1 MTSKPT
7 EVRYIYTFPLENE
20 ISSWKHVK
28 CYKFYKNRLYFT
40 IVLNITDTVFL

>member
-28 CYKFYKNRLYFT
+28 CYYFT
-40 IVLNITDTVFL
+40 KIGYILQSFWT